1 MEILRQTQDDTKADR
16 DNKGGCEMG
25 NYYLKTVTVPIPF
38 EDKLVVIRKGVR
50 VEYEIDRIYLP
61 EEQNTRVKRKVIGK
75 VDPVQPGRMFPN
87 EFYFELF
94 PENEVPE
101 EVREEFLRACAIKRQ
116 MSVIRKNPEEV
127 VDNVMRGLEQMRN
140 YTSSGLRPP
149 SPQGEGYVDGLRPP
163 AWAAARS
170 STENEHT
177 GSFSGR
183 FEPPQGEGYVMLRRV
198 FDEIY
203 YAIED
208 LAGKFPNEVIVP
220 FKVERINE
228 ILEELRGLSNTPS
241 DLNSVN
247 KHLRLIEEGLTYSDV
262 LLLLKWYKVLPR

>member
-1 MEILRQTQDDTKADR
+1 
-16 DNKGGCEMG
+16 MG
-25 NYYLKTVTVPIPF
+25 NYYLKTITVPIPV
-38 EDKLVVIRKGVR
+38 EDKLVVIRKGER
-50 VEYEIDRIYLP
+50 VEYEIDRTYSP

-75 VDPVQPGRMFPN
+75 VDHVQPGRMFPN

-101 EVREEFLRACAIKRQ
+101 EVRDEFLRECAIKRQ

-149 SPQGEGYVDGLRPP
+149 
-163 AWAAARS
+163 AWAAVRNRTRTAAGVPARAPHAIS
-170 STENEHT
+170 FTENEHT

-183 FEPPQGEGYVMLRRV
+183 FEPSQGEGYVMLRRV

-203 YAIED
+203 YANEE

-228 ILEELRGLSNTPS
+228 VLDALRESIKRERGLSDRP
-241 DLNSVN
+241 LYPFGF
-247 KHLRLIEEGLTYSDV
+247 LRLIEEGLTYSDV
-262 LLLLKWYKVLPR
+262 LLMMKWYKVLPR